1 MIHSRCWCCCCRCCC
16 CGGLFDQRNAGAPR
30 GDRLVR
36 QLDRPPCG
44 VCYNPTNR
52 WIVIVF
58 VSWYFYIYFQSFFFT
73 RTCRMTSFVSTDN
86 RFRDCFFFVCLLFFF
101 SNMRRSEKREEF
113 SDKVRLTFRWINR
126 MNDKAMHSFR
136 YTYSLW
142 TRFFTVVLQRTTW
155 NKSPL
160 NTCFKSLMEFH
171 FWQALVFLI
180 FNDENRHFILY
191 FCIKQSPFQ

>member
-1 MIHSRCWCCCCRCCC
+1 MDRNRFCFLIFLYLFSVLFFHSDLPDDFLCLHW
-16 CGGLFDQRNAGAPR
+16 Q
-30 GDRLVR
+30 
-36 QLDRPPCG
+36 Q
-44 VCYNPTNR
+44 
-52 WIVIVF
+52 
-58 VSWYFYIYFQSFFFT
+58 VSWL
-73 RTCRMTSFVSTDN
+73 
-86 RFRDCFFFVCLLFFF
+86 FFFVCLLFFF

-191 FCIKQSPFQ
+191 FFIKQSPFQ